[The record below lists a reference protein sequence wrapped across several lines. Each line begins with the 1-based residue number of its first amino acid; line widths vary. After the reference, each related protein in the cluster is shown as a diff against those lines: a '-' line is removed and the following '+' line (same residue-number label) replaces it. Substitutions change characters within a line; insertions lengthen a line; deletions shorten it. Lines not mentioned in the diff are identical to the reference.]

1 MPRLSTSLLR
11 KARAIDR
18 FLPPLLGPCR
28 DLRAA
33 QNELRWLREHADNAP
48 GPKARDALL
57 KQMVEDRATG
67 KPLQYVLGTE
77 YFGPL
82 EIECKAGV
90 LIPRQETAASVTHLV
105 HMLRQS
111 PQLPSEFRVLDLCTG
126 TGCIPLLFR
135 HELYA
140 MRKDID
146 LRCIGIDISKTALEL
161 ARRNLKRIDLDEENG
176 KRGTIEFLEADVLI
190 DEYSEHTMESL
201 RAILNWQRKPR
212 FWDVLISN
220 PPYISPEDYWKT
232 TTRSVR
238 GFEPKLALVPPK
250 VRGDM
255 EVEEAD
261 VFYPRLLEIAQDS
274 EAKVVLFEVADL
286 NQAERVARMAQNL
299 EIFDGIEIWR
309 DQPDGT
315 DNDTPNQPQLEFPV
329 IGSGHGRSVVCW
341 RGAGAFWKV
350 WDR

>member
-1 MPRLSTSLLR
+1 MQGWRLNTEVC
-11 KARAIDR
+11 
-18 FLPPLLGPCR
+18 LLGME
-28 DLRAA
+28 A
-33 QNELRWLREHADNAP
+33 QFIQERWLKWD
-48 GPKARDALL
+48 
-57 KQMVEDRATG
+57 
-67 KPLQYVLGTE
+67 Y
-77 YFGPL
+77 
-82 EIECKAGV
+82 
-90 LIPRQETAASVTHLV
+90 RQETAASVTHLV

-250 VRGDM
+250 VRGNM

-341 RGAGAFWKV
+341 RGAGAFWLGKTDSSREHEERSLEYRDGDDHLRPTFDYMPDPNEKPRRYRINGAFNPPRKV